1 MNIESSKMVNIEN
14 CTKQLK
20 IGRRRIYDIINILES
35 FQVIKR
41 IKKNIYE
48 MKSAMLIK

>member
-1 MNIESSKMVNIEN
+1 MSIDQSKMVNIDF
-14 CTKQLK
+14 CIKQLK

-35 FQVIKR
+35 FHVIKR

-48 MKSAMLIK
+48 MKSALLIK